1 MKKKDVNHLN
11 RSELIDLVYQ
21 MDKSNTALN
30 TSVSEQIKQE
40 RRKIRQKK
48 AIRKFILTRHLHMKA
63 MNHDIHSLFCTLYL
77 DISLFLANILLI
89 V

>member
-21 MDKSNTALN
+21 MDKSNTGLN

-48 AIRKFILTRHLHMKA
+48 AIQKFILNSSLAHEGCFESIN
-63 MNHDIHSLFCTLYL
+63 NHYMI
-77 DISLFLANILLI
+77 
-89 V
+89 

>member
-21 MDKSNTALN
+21 MDKSNTGLN

-40 RRKIRQKK
+40 RRKIRQKNWNFGFDGYFC
-48 AIRKFILTRHLHMKA
+48 ITR
-63 MNHDIHSLFCTLYL
+63 Y
-77 DISLFLANILLI
+77 
-89 V
+89 

>member
-21 MDKSNTALN
+21 MDKSNTDLN

-48 AIRKFILTRHLHMKA
+48 SDSKIYF
-63 MNHDIHSLFCTLYL
+63 
-77 DISLFLANILLI
+77 
-89 V
+89 

>member
-21 MDKSNTALN
+21 MDKSNNGLN

-48 AIRKFILTRHLHMKA
+48 RFE
-63 MNHDIHSLFCTLYL
+63 N
-77 DISLFLANILLI
+77 LFLKLFQSCLLLRPYLF
-89 V
+89 

>member
-21 MDKSNTALN
+21 MDKSNTGLN
-30 TSVSEQIKQE
+30 TSASEQIKQE

-48 AIRKFILTRHLHMKA
+48 AVQKFNVIKLRH
-63 MNHDIHSLFCTLYL
+63 
-77 DISLFLANILLI
+77 
-89 V
+89 

>member
-21 MDKSNTALN
+21 MDKSNTGLN

-48 AIRKFILTRHLHMKA
+48 AVQKFQCH
-63 MNHDIHSLFCTLYL
+63 
-77 DISLFLANILLI
+77 
-89 V
+89 

>member
-21 MDKSNTALN
+21 MDKSNKGLN

-40 RRKIRQKK
+40 RCSDPNKK
-48 AIRKFILTRHLHMKA
+48 PQVHM
-63 MNHDIHSLFCTLYL
+63 
-77 DISLFLANILLI
+77 LAVSSYFVMKCCNNVNVCITPSTWLLS
-89 V
+89 

>member
-21 MDKSNTALN
+21 MDKSNTVLN

-48 AIRKFILTRHLHMKA
+48 RFK
-63 MNHDIHSLFCTLYL
+63 N
-77 DISLFLANILLI
+77 LFLKLFQS
-89 V
+89 

>member
-21 MDKSNTALN
+21 MDKSNTGLN

-48 AIRKFILTRHLHMKA
+48 AIQKFNVIKLSTVD
-63 MNHDIHSLFCTLYL
+63 NW
-77 DISLFLANILLI
+77 
-89 V
+89 

>member
-21 MDKSNTALN
+21 MDKSNTGLN

-48 AIRKFILTRHLHMKA
+48 AIQKFI
-63 MNHDIHSLFCTLYL
+63 
-77 DISLFLANILLI
+77 FL
-89 V
+89 

>member
-21 MDKSNTALN
+21 MDKSNTGLN

-48 AIRKFILTRHLHMKA
+48 AIQKFIFKLVT
-63 MNHDIHSLFCTLYL
+63 CT
-77 DISLFLANILLI
+77 
-89 V
+89 